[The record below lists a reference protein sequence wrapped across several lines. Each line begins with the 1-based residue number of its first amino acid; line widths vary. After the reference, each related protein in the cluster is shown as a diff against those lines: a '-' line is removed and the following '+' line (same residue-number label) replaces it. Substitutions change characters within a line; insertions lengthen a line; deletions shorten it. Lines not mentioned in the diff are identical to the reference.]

1 MWGGEGQGGKGWV
14 GGSWGMGSSC
24 VFKLSLEVK
33 QGSCL
38 LHLLRKI
45 YLYLQYDASNTAR
58 AQVTVIWV
66 QNEGM
71 RGVHQGPK

>member
-1 MWGGEGQGGKGWV
+1 MGGGERWGGV

-24 VFKLSLEVK
+24 VFKLSFEVK

-58 AQVTVIWV
+58 AQVTVDV
-66 QNEGM
+66 GTKRGHEG
-71 RGVHQGPK
+71 GHQGPK